1 MTGYERLSRLI
12 GTYPELAIYRKFST
26 LCTRLLLY
34 KQAELQ
40 HLENELN
47 IISQVDARDPRK
59 SVYAVSWEALNGD
72 SEISGDNLQRQKV
85 MEIDEK
91 MDKYCQPSTVIW
103 DVARLTCRQTLL
115 FSKLVKSTI
124 LRNQWNAT

>member
-26 LCTRLLLY
+26 LCAKRLLY

-47 IISQVDARDPRK
+47 IISQFDARDSK
-59 SVYAVSWEALNGD
+59 KATHTVSWEAINQASEERGD
-72 SEISGDNLQRQKV
+72 DRQKQKIL
-85 MEIDEK
+85 EIDEK
-91 MDKYCQPSTVIW
+91 MDKYCRACAWELKCNRTDW
-103 DVARLTCRQTLL
+103 
-115 FSKLVKSTI
+115 
-124 LRNQWNAT
+124 